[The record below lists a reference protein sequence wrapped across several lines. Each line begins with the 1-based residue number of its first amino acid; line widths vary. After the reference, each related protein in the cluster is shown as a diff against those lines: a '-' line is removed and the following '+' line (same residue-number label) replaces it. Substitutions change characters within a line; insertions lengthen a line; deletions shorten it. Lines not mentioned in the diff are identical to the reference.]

1 VLVQQAE
8 QAAAASVAAAG
19 AAEAAADALQQA
31 TTTAAKAEAAAKQA
45 QATAT
50 TQNKIKM
57 DADAA
62 ATTAATA
69 AEQAKDAMTN
79 ATKVAASPAATAD
92 AKQAAAA
99 ASTSDKKADT
109 QAKVAQTAAARAA
122 AKAETA
128 QQQATAALAA
138 MQQALQRK
146 AEATE
151 SAIAAETTA
160 ASAAAEAQQAAA
172 AVAAAQQAAAA
183 QAAAHATAPGTSQ
196 PAGAHDMQVHS
207 VTIATNLN
215 NTVHKQSSR
224 CPSFLPSAMPP
235 SVNDLSKCC
244 RWTSMRV
251 THYIHTPAG
260 SQHIDSPHITHCSN
274 CYMTT
279 ALDRQHLP
287 WQMLNNLYAV
297 TAPPMPAGLT
307 PDTDSPAMQKARG
320 NCDARRTGWEQAAAG
335 TGPRCDSA
343 IEHSCHEESCEG
355 QHVALQHPDLTGSM
369 HCLGCAVAIQRTGLA
384 HHCCEHVHSTCRY
397 IQVLNTSQH
406 SVLACGWC
414 FTCSPSEVGGAAYMS
429 R

>member
-297 TAPPMPAGLT
+297 TAGLT

-355 QHVALQHPDLTGSM
+355 QHVALQHPDMTGSM